1 MTDNARRDEALSVA
15 SGMAPLGGYLRV
27 AAKRSQTLSNV

>member
-1 MTDNARRDEALSVA
+1 MTDNARRDEALAVG

-27 AAKRSQTLSNV
+27 AAKRSQALSNV

>member
-15 SGMAPLGGYLRV
+15 SAMAPLGGYLRV
-27 AAKRSQTLSNV
+27 AAKRSQPMSNV

>member
-15 SGMAPLGGYLRV
+15 SGMAPLGVYFRV
-27 AAKRSQTLSNV
+27 AAKRSQASSNV